1 MRSHRRDDGVAFN
14 SPTKLSLL
22 SSKPNTIFDFVRDTS
37 ARQEQINLL
46 LLSTY
51 NYICNMILIV
61 DDDPSIRLSIELM
74 LRQGGFESATASNEE
89 EAMAAVRHPGLE
101 LVILDMNLTR
111 TTTGRQGIDM
121 LRGIRILAPD
131 VPVIMLSA
139 WATVP
144 LAVEGM
150 GYGAVDFVQ
159 KPWSNRDFMAK
170 IRTALKN
177 AEAKRAAKA
186 VDTLDN
192 TERSTI
198 IKALRQADGNIAS
211 AAALLGITRQSLYR
225 RMEKFGIK

>member
-1 MRSHRRDDGVAFN
+1 M
-14 SPTKLSLL
+14 
-22 SSKPNTIFDFVRDTS
+22 
-37 ARQEQINLL
+37 
-46 LLSTY
+46 
-51 NYICNMILIV
+51 
-61 DDDPSIRLSIELM
+61 
-74 LRQGGFESATASNEE
+74 
-89 EAMAAVRHPGLE
+89 
-101 LVILDMNLTR
+101 
-111 TTTGRQGIDM
+111 
-121 LRGIRILAPD
+121 
-131 VPVIMLSA
+131 
-139 WATVP
+139 P

>member
-1 MRSHRRDDGVAFN
+1 
-14 SPTKLSLL
+14 
-22 SSKPNTIFDFVRDTS
+22 
-37 ARQEQINLL
+37 
-46 LLSTY
+46 
-51 NYICNMILIV
+51 MILIV

-74 LRQGGFESATASNEE
+74 LRQGGFESASASNED
-89 EAMAAVRHPGLE
+89 EAMAAVRRPGLE

-131 VPVIMLSA
+131 VPVILLSA

-170 IRTALKN
+170 KRTALKN

>member
-1 MRSHRRDDGVAFN
+1 
-14 SPTKLSLL
+14 
-22 SSKPNTIFDFVRDTS
+22 
-37 ARQEQINLL
+37 
-46 LLSTY
+46 
-51 NYICNMILIV
+51 MILIV
-61 DDDPSIRLSIELM
+61 DDDKAIRLSIGLM
-74 LRQGGFESATASNEE
+74 LRQGGMESVAVATEP
-89 EAMAAVRHPGLE
+89 EALDAVRRPDME
-101 LVILDMNLTR
+101 LVILDLNLTC
-111 TTTGRQGIDM
+111 TTTGRQGIDL
-121 LRGIRILAPD
+121 LRKVRILAPA

-139 WATVP
+139 WGTVP
-144 LAVEGM
+144 LAVEAM